1 MMHLSIFIGVDDGVP
16 KASISEVNT
25 INAISRWFR
34 EIKGIDYNQVRTFYF
49 GVGHNMWDDR
59 LAG

>member
-1 MMHLSIFIGVDDGVP
+1 MMHSIASIGGDDGVP

-25 INAISRWFR
+25 FNAISRWFWER
-34 EIKGIDYNQVRTFYF
+34 IGANYNQVRIFHY
-49 GVGHNMWDDR
+49 GDRHNMWDDQ